1 MEPTDTPKE
10 EQKLDS
16 GLRALYRVWRE
27 DPERA
32 AEDGGSVLLLFQ
44 GDLGAIEA
52 LGFETHSVFGDQA
65 LGVIRFKDIPA
76 ISALANVLWIAAGRE
91 PKRYLDT
98 AVHDIKARASAPV
111 TGAPVDGLWHADI
124 TNPVLT
130 SVPKGTGKGVIIAI
144 IDTGIDFTHP
154 MFMNQLS
161 PTVKTR
167 ILKIWDQ
174 GLTPASVSD
183 CPDRRF
189 LASADT
195 YGVEFDS
202 TKIETHLT
210 GGATIDHRDCEA
222 HGTHVA
228 GIAAG
233 GTKFIVGDASKVGV
247 APEADIIAV
256 KYLDTPEKIFY
267 KLQDGSVGTEVNWTA
282 RFRDAVLY
290 CLRNA
295 RELNKPVVIN
305 MSFGDDAM
313 PGDGLDDDA
322 RWVDSVMDPSHAPG
336 DDNFPKGAV
345 ITKAAGNE
353 ADNPFVLMRIEVP
366 PSGEIIVP
374 LKLVDVRGTTQT
386 RWQHCAQEYYSPTV
400 SVHFW
405 YRRSSAPLAVQ
416 FAVQLPNNNAFSADV
431 SGGGKLELG
440 FTPIV
445 GPPPNDIATAFQ
457 PKEHGITIDHQNI
470 PPVPHPAGGTV
481 ARSYVQFFVTPKESG
496 GTISYHQG
504 VYKIRIKAPP
514 GTIVFGKGEE
524 KFWTGGKAVILR
536 LDDPPLPANIT
547 TPVEISMPD
556 SLGQHVM
563 TVASYTDLAVSDP
576 LSSPRPAHGIS
587 DFSSRGPLRDYSDP
601 PRPPFCTKPDIAAP
615 GEDIN
620 SAESIHSE
628 GLGLFGQLWSLLGL
642 RARFQEMSGTSM
654 AAPMIAG
661 VVALMLEKNPNLNTA
676 DVRTALSS
684 APRPSVDPS
693 TPPDS
698 TNAYGVGMV
707 DALTS
712 HANTP

>member
-1 MEPTDTPKE
+1 MPGE

-16 GLRALYRVWRE
+16 GSSAAYRAWRE
-27 DPERA
+27 EPGIAPDA
-32 AEDGGSVLLLFQ
+32 GISVSLSFQ
-44 GDLGAIEA
+44 GDLSAIEA
-52 LGFETHSVFGDQA
+52 LGFETHHILGDQA
-65 LGVIRFKDIPA
+65 LGVVRFKDIPRITA
-76 ISALANVLWIAAGRE
+76 QANVLWIAAGR
-91 PKRYLDT
+91 PDKARLDT
-98 AVHDIKARASAPV
+98 AVADIRARASAPV
-111 TGAPVDGLWHADI
+111 TGPPVDGLWHADI
-124 TNPVLT
+124 THPVLT
-130 SVPKGTGKGVIIAI
+130 SVPKGTGKGVIVAV

-154 MFMNQLS
+154 MFMSQLS
-161 PTVKTR
+161 PTMKTR

-195 YGVEFDS
+195 YGVEFDD
-202 TKIETHLT
+202 TKIEAHLN
-210 GGATIDHRDCEA
+210 GGATIDHRDCRA

-233 GTKFIVGDASKVGV
+233 GTKFVVGDASKVGV
-247 APEADIIAV
+247 APEADILVV
-256 KYLDTPEKIFY
+256 KYLDNPEKIFY
-267 KLQDGSVGTEVNWTA
+267 KRQDGSVGAEVGWPS

-290 CLRNA
+290 CLRSG

-305 MSFGDDAM
+305 MSFGDDAD

-322 RWVDSVMDPSHAPG
+322 RWVDSVMDPSHGPG
-336 DDNFPKGAV
+336 GDNFPKGAV
-345 ITKAAGNE
+345 ITKSAGNE
-353 ADNPFVLMRIEVP
+353 ASNSFTLIRIDVP

-374 LKLVDVRGTTQT
+374 LKLVDVRGTAQT
-386 RWQHCAQEYYSPTV
+386 RWQHCAQEYYSPTI

-405 YRRSSAPLAVQ
+405 YRRASAPLAVQ

-431 SGGGKLELG
+431 STGGKLELG
-440 FTPIV
+440 FNPIV
-445 GPPPNDIATAFQ
+445 GPPPMDIATAFQ
-457 PKEHGITIDHQNI
+457 AKKHGVTIDHQNI

-481 ARSYVQFFVTPKESG
+481 ARSYVQFFVTPNESG
-496 GTISYHQG
+496 GTISYHPG

-514 GTIVFGKGEE
+514 GTVVFGKGEE
-524 KFWTGGKAVILR
+524 KYWTGGKPVIFR

-547 TPVEISMPD
+547 TPIEISMPD
-556 SLGQHVM
+556 PLGQHVI
-563 TVASYTDLAVSDP
+563 TVASYTDLAISNMF
-576 LSSPRPAHGIS
+576 SSRPAHGIS

-620 SAESIHSE
+620 SAESIHAE
-628 GLGLFGQLWSLLGL
+628 GLGLFGQIWSLLGL

-661 VVALMLEKNPNLNTA
+661 VVALLLQKNPNLNTTQ
-676 DVRTALSS
+676 VRAALSS
-684 APRPSVDPS
+684 APRPAVDPS

-712 HANTP
+712 HVNAP